1 MALSQNI
8 EINGIQLTNA
18 YVKVENASVTKDSLL
33 AKVVWRASSNSAP
46 IKNEGFS
53 SSYDL
58 SGENP
63 IKQAYLHLKTLP
75 AFSGAN
81 DC

>member
-33 AKVVWRASSNSAP
+33 AKVVWRAASNSAP

-53 SSYDL
+53 SSYNL

-63 IKQAYLHLKTLP
+63 IKQAYNHLKTLP
-75 AFSGAN
+75 EFAGVV